1 MSAAMAGV
9 PIAAANKEAAMAF
22 FIVSPDQS

>member
-1 MSAAMAGV
+1 MSAAMAGI
-9 PIAAANKEAAMAF
+9 PIAATNKEAATAF